1 MQQNF
6 GDKIN
11 SNGFDKRKEE
21 AASVGGAPKGKRVST
36 ILKNLLDGN
45 LDDIIDNP
53 MLKGKEGNEALA
65 VQLLSLAFH
74 KDSGSNE
81 KLSAI
86 KEILDR
92 IEGKPKQ
99 EIEQTNIDIQPL
111 QFKIIGKD

>member
-1 MQQNF
+1 MAKFGKDIDPMVGVRFGEGQNST
-6 GDKIN
+6 N
-11 SNGFDKRKEE
+11 
-21 AASVGGAPKGKRVST
+21 GGAPKGKRVST